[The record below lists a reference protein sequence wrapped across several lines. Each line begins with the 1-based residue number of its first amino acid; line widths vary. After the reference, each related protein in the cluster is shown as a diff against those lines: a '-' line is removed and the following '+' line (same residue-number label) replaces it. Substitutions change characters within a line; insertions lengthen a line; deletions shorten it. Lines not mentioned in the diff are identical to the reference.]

1 MRNINIAQG
10 EYYHIFNRGMNK
22 QSIFIDRFDY
32 ARFLF
37 TILYFQSP
45 IIFQNLG
52 RFVRVF
58 VKHSVFNILQKQ
70 VDEVVENRYVEVVAF
85 CLMPNHFHL
94 ILKEEEEGGIAK
106 YMQRALN
113 SYTKYFNTRYKKSG
127 HLFQGPYKAVHVE
140 NNTQLL
146 HLSAY
151 IHKNPIE
158 LPKWKGKEFDYPW
171 SSLRDF
177 TDKNRFGDLLARQ
190 IIIDQFNNIGKYK
203 KFIKTSTAKEPFLG
217 WIVKHSVFNISD
229 FPLAVASGIDSE
241 NVLHYTKPE
250 TFVDCFLVNT
260 GISKSFTELDPVK
273 VAKLAEVLQKIN

>member
-1 MRNINIAQG
+1 MAVRKTNFVEG
-10 EYYHIFNRGMNK
+10 EYYHIFNRGMSK
-22 QSIFIDRFDY
+22 QLIFIDRFDY

-52 RFVRVF
+52 RQVRSF
-58 VKHSVFNILQKQ
+58 VKHSVFNISKEETA
-70 VDEVVENRYVEVVAF
+70 EVVENRYVEIVAF

-94 ILKEEEEGGIAK
+94 ILKEQEEGGIAK
-106 YMQRALN
+106 YTQRVLN

-140 NNTQLL
+140 NNRQLL

-171 SSLRDF
+171 SSLQDF
-177 TDKNRFGDLLARQ
+177 TSKNRFEGLLAQ
-190 IIIDQFNNIGKYK
+190 EIIIDQFNNLGEYK
-203 KFIKTSTAKEPFLG
+203 KFIKTSSAKEPF
-217 WIVKHSVFNISD
+217 
-229 FPLAVASGIDSE
+229 
-241 NVLHYTKPE
+241 
-250 TFVDCFLVNT
+250 
-260 GISKSFTELDPVK
+260 
-273 VAKLAEVLQKIN
+273 